1 MNVDGIWNNFLNNI
15 KDELSSLSFETWFKD
30 TQLYKLE
37 DGKAIIIVPMLI
49 HKKQLSDNYSELIIN
64 NLNRITNTNF
74 ELEFLLKEEIEE
86 ETEKQNNYQQEISE
100 GVPKNETFQ
109 SNLNPKY
116 TFENF
121 CVGNSNKFA
130 QAAALSVA
138 ESPGS
143 MYNPLF
149 LYGNSGLGKTHLMQ
163 AIGNYI
169 INNSN
174 RKVLYVTSDQ
184 FISDFIGI
192 NKRGADGTNLNYVDF
207 FKNKYRN
214 VDVLIIDDIQF
225 LGGATQTQQEF
236 FHTFNTLYNDS
247 KQIIISSDRSPDDLK
262 LLEDRLRTRFCWG
275 LTVNIF
281 PPDFNLRKDILKKKI
296 ISGNFEKEIPEDV
309 IEYIASNVGSD
320 VRGLEGA
327 ITRLVAYSTIMG
339 GAVIDVDL
347 AIEALKDF
355 ISKGIS
361 EKDDIH
367 RIQKIV
373 AEHFGI
379 TVEDIRSK
387 KRSANI
393 AFPRQIAMYL
403 CRQLTDESFPKI
415 GIEFG
420 GKDHSTVIH
429 SVVKGEIKIEKVGNN
444 VQVAEEGL
452 ILFQE
457 PLEGIKFCVF
467 TKDGKEVKCGTTDS
481 EGHLTFKDLELGEY
495 YVQEIETLENYV
507 LDQTK
512 HEITLKYKD
521 QYTPVITYETILENH
536 VPTGKLEFTK
546 TDFSE
551 SKTLPNTTIE
561 IYSENDILI
570 YSGKTDE
577 NGKIVI
583 DKLPVG
589 KFYILEK
596 EAPEGYKLN
605 PEAMDFEIK
614 EDGEVIKCTMKDE
627 LIIEVPNTNKTEY
640 HKYIIIGLTI
650 IIGLGLFIYGN
661 KKY

>member
-429 SVVKGEIKIEKVGNN
+429 SVEKIDKELKTNNELQKTIDKIKK
-444 VQVAEEGL
+444 
-452 ILFQE
+452 
-457 PLEGIKFCVF
+457 
-467 TKDGKEVKCGTTDS
+467 
-481 EGHLTFKDLELGEY
+481 
-495 YVQEIETLENYV
+495 
-507 LDQTK
+507 
-512 HEITLKYKD
+512 
-521 QYTPVITYETILENH
+521 
-536 VPTGKLEFTK
+536 
-546 TDFSE
+546 
-551 SKTLPNTTIE
+551 
-561 IYSENDILI
+561 DIL
-570 YSGKTDE
+570 
-577 NGKIVI
+577 
-583 DKLPVG
+583 
-589 KFYILEK
+589 
-596 EAPEGYKLN
+596 
-605 PEAMDFEIK
+605 
-614 EDGEVIKCTMKDE
+614 
-627 LIIEVPNTNKTEY
+627 
-640 HKYIIIGLTI
+640 
-650 IIGLGLFIYGN
+650 
-661 KKY
+661 